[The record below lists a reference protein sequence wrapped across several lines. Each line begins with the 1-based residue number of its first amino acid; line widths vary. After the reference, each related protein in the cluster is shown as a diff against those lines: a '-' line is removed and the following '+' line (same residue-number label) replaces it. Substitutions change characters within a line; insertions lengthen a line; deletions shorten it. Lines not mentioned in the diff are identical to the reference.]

1 MIAILYDAKK
11 ENMFLSFK
19 VCMGLSREIRLLFSF
34 VKFTHGIYMYCF
46 HFVCIY
52 CLEGTGA
59 SGVYEIVG
67 STVRP
72 PFLWPNL
79 ELLLYFKHIN
89 DFSNMI

>member
-19 VCMGLSREIRLLFSF
+19 VCMGLSREIRLLLSF

-52 CLEGTGA
+52 CLEGTGV
-59 SGVYEIVG
+59 SRVYEIVG
-67 STVRP
+67 IVQSGH
-72 PFLWPNL
+72 L
-79 ELLLYFKHIN
+79 
-89 DFSNMI
+89 FSGQILNYYYTSSILMILAI